1 MNRTTDSSEVSG
13 SYTSGVTSFSTVEG
27 YTTVGGGADGQWFGV
42 FGTTAGDLIYDMG
55 QSLFMDRVRF
65 HWANAGGSNSISC
78 LYIDISSVANFAT
91 FTTVVSNYAKPAGSA
106 ATVPFSQATAGRYL
120 RVRWTC
126 LAFGASSYPGLNEI
140 VVGGRLSG
148 LTGNYYNTADLTGA
162 VAMSR
167 LDGPVDFDWGAGS
180 PGTGVN
186 ADYFSVRWTGHV
198 LVPTTGWYTF
208 QTQSDDGVRLWV
220 NGQQVISNWTLHGP
234 TDDNSAP
241 VYLKAGARYPI
252 EMNMYEAGGGAVARL
267 RWKRPLDTAFV
278 AIPNGDN
285 TQGLYPDAVPV
296 VPDSGLLTGAVWWSR
311 ANGFVGSD
319 NADMLTWSN
328 EVDSSRSLTGSTTR
342 PKYRNNNAQNINFNP
357 VVEFTS
363 TTDTLAGA
371 QYFTAPSMLGAAN
384 HTQEHLLFVG
394 YPTVRNRTT
403 TLFSESGSGSSFYT
417 HVSWSDGNLYFDPGV
432 PTGNASARSVYSP
445 TRFVNAPSLYAM
457 LNNASSSANL
467 PLAGNHGVRQDGQ
480 TKVTSTNVA
489 STTGV
494 NSPFRVGWPT
504 ANNTWT
510 GVLAEGMLLLGKQ
523 LTPTELGQLESY
535 LGVKYGVTLGG
546 NAATA
551 TSYLNSAG
559 ATVWAANTGYH
570 HNVAGVARD
579 DVTKLDQRISRSVNS
594 GDQITVTTNATV
606 PSTASVIS
614 AQTGSA
620 FATDRSYT
628 IWGDNNGV
636 VSDTVAITAGFIAGR
651 SRSARVW
658 RLQMTGTVPT
668 QLTVCIPDA
677 LIPAAFLTGDL
688 TDLKLTGATAADFSA
703 GNSLYTMTAGTCP
716 GTGVGVTTGVPGRYA
731 TFDSTVLNG
740 MGGVGFFS
748 VSRKML
754 DHIEITAD
762 ANSGVTC
769 APTTYTVKACGDA
782 SCSSLYTGGLTGTL
796 TLTGSGVTSLPSGGA
811 PFTIA
816 AGQSSTTVS
825 AQVLTVSTATVGAS
839 SLSLTP
845 GNAKPVFCG
854 LGVAANASNACSM
867 SVSSAGLLM
876 SVPSHYAGA
885 SQTLSIKAVRSSD
898 NAQVCV
904 PAFANVTRTVKA
916 TCSY

>member
-1 MNRTTDSSEVSG
+1 M
-13 SYTSGVTSFSTVEG
+13 
-27 YTTVGGGADGQWFGV
+27 
-42 FGTTAGDLIYDMG
+42 
-55 QSLFMDRVRF
+55 
-65 HWANAGGSNSISC
+65 
-78 LYIDISSVANFAT
+78 
-91 FTTVVSNYAKPAGSA
+91 
-106 ATVPFSQATAGRYL
+106 
-120 RVRWTC
+120 
-126 LAFGASSYPGLNEI
+126 
-140 VVGGRLSG
+140 
-148 LTGNYYNTADLTGA
+148 
-162 VAMSR
+162 
-167 LDGPVDFDWGAGS
+167 
-180 PGTGVN
+180 
-186 ADYFSVRWTGHV
+186 
-198 LVPTTGWYTF
+198 
-208 QTQSDDGVRLWV
+208 
-220 NGQQVISNWTLHGP
+220 
-234 TDDNSAP
+234 
-241 VYLKAGARYPI
+241 
-252 EMNMYEAGGGAVARL
+252 
-267 RWKRPLDTAFV
+267 
-278 AIPNGDN
+278 
-285 TQGLYPDAVPV
+285 
-296 VPDSGLLTGAVWWSR
+296 
-311 ANGFVGSD
+311 
-319 NADMLTWSN
+319 
-328 EVDSSRSLTGSTTR
+328 
-342 PKYRNNNAQNINFNP
+342 
-357 VVEFTS
+357 
-363 TTDTLAGA
+363 
-371 QYFTAPSMLGAAN
+371 
-384 HTQEHLLFVG
+384 
-394 YPTVRNRTT
+394 
-403 TLFSESGSGSSFYT
+403 
-417 HVSWSDGNLYFDPGV
+417 
-432 PTGNASARSVYSP
+432 
-445 TRFVNAPSLYAM
+445 
-457 LNNASSSANL
+457 
-467 PLAGNHGVRQDGQ
+467 
-480 TKVTSTNVA
+480 
-489 STTGV
+489 
-494 NSPFRVGWPT
+494 
-504 ANNTWT
+504 
-510 GVLAEGMLLLGKQ
+510 
-523 LTPTELGQLESY
+523 
-535 LGVKYGVTLGG
+535 
-546 NAATA
+546 
-551 TSYLNSAG
+551 
-559 ATVWAANTGYH
+559 WAANTGYH

-740 MGGVGFFS
+740 MGGLGYFS

-825 AQVLTVSTATVGAS
+825 AQVLSVSTATVGATG
-839 SLSLTP
+839 LSLTP
-845 GNAKPVFCG
+845 ANAKPVFCG

-916 TCSY
+916 TCSYVNPSSGTAPVQLGSVKLNSGNTNSACDVTGQNLSLAFDATGAASTTLSYWDAGRARVSLSYSGSAGTNDAGLSLTGSAEFVAAPMGFIITDYPSVATAGSPFSFKIKALAWGSNINVLPNFGQESPREGVVLDWVRSEPLGAGAQSGSFAGTVGLFNAGVADVSNASWSEVGRISPTVRLASGSYLGSSLTSAGNPIGVMGWTHCASESGGSANACVVPSGVTAAVFLGCPPMA